1 MIKKTVTRGEFTIDI
16 SDNGHVDVT
25 RVFANTK
32 DILRKISDEMGF
44 YYENTWNTQ
53 TLGSKLVDYLTK
65 YKVLIDKCFNVN
77 NERQIYD
84 IANIIALQI
93 EAKYGF
99 RLEKSYSLVLFSSW
113 FETVKNKKNIE
124 NLNLKEIAESVF
136 RQIDNHE
143 IM

>member
-65 YKVLIDKCFNVN
+65 YKELIDKCFNVN

-99 RLEKSYSLVLFSSW
+99 RLEKSYSLVLFPSW
-113 FETVKNKKNIE
+113 FEAVKNKKKIE

-136 RQIDNHE
+136 RQIDNNE
-143 IM
+143 IL